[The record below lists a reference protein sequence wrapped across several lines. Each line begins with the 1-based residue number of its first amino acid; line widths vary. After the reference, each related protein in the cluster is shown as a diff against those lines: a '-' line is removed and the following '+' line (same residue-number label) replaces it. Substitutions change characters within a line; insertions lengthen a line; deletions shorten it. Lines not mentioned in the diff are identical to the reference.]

1 MVALRRN
8 PDPALVLCNISWE
21 FDWEVL
27 LLQEIED
34 RHLEL
39 CEREPSLPD
48 KVTEVIEALVAGRR
62 MDHIKGST
70 LHNLRNS
77 DRRGAPPT
85 SGSCSSSSETPSG
98 ASGGRRQDREL
109 EGPGTTRRSRSPS
122 IATGQWIKK
131 QEGE

>member
-1 MVALRRN
+1 M
-8 PDPALVLCNISWE
+8 
-21 FDWEVL
+21 L
-27 LLQEIED
+27 LLQEVED
-34 RHLEL
+34 WHLEL
-39 CEREPSLPD
+39 CEREPGLAE

-98 ASGGRRQDREL
+98 ASGGRRQGREL

-122 IATGQWIKK
+122 TATGQWIKK